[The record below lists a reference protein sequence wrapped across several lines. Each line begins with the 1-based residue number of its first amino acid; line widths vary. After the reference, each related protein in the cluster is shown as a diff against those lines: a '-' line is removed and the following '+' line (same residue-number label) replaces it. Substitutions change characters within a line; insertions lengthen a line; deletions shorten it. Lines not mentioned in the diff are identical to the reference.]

1 MGVNERQLMSND
13 ELIFVVALE
22 VNEMKSEVDRLW
34 QGQALDGDALARLT
48 RLMESGRK
56 VNSALIA
63 LRQRALGVPA
73 PKVGE

>member
-1 MGVNERQLMSND
+1 MSND

-34 QGQALDGDALARLT
+34 QQPEGDVLDRLT
-48 RLMESGRK
+48 RLMESSRK